1 MLKILISYNLLITK
15 LFGNV
20 FLERLWLPPVK
31 RHFLHGCF
39 CNCYV
44 QMASQRQTFHKCC
57 WSPVYSS
64 HITFVVCLPC
74 MLMLPLCFVGLFLSI
89 SVITV
94 TVVFK
99 QGPQRV
105 WWESATASWRY
116 SATSSIVLVEHC
128 YWTSVAV
135 PQCSLHFVTFCKNIF
150 VQNSTLNT

>member
-1 MLKILISYNLLITK
+1 MLTTVRENIVTALEALCDYALYKSTFTLHYIIAFKMLKILISYNLLITK

-20 FLERLWLPPVK
+20 FLERLWLPPMK

-105 WWESATASWRY
+105 WWESATAS
-116 SATSSIVLVEHC
+116 
-128 YWTSVAV
+128 
-135 PQCSLHFVTFCKNIF
+135 
-150 VQNSTLNT
+150 